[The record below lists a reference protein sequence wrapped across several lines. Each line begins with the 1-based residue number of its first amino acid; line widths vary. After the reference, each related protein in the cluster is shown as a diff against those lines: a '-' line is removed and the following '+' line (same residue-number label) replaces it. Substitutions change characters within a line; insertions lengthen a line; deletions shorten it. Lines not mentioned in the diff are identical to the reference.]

1 MQICHSLLV
10 STEFFKRFWLHDN
23 RKRVRGSSGVQVP
36 TFLLPWL
43 RFISLNPLPQTS
55 GIQIS

>member
-1 MQICHSLLV
+1 M
-10 STEFFKRFWLHDN
+10 
-23 RKRVRGSSGVQVP
+23 VQVHSS
-36 TFLLPWL
+36 LLPWL

>member
-36 TFLLPWL
+36 TFLLP
-43 RFISLNPLPQTS
+43 
-55 GIQIS
+55 